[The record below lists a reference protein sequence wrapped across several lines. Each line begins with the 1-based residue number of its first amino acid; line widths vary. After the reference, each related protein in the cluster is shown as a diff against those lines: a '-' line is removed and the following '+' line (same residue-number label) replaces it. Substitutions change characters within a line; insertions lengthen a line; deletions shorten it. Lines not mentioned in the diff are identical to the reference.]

1 MSLLQLV
8 LVYVL
13 TSYLALGLLLLY
25 LSRRG
30 EELPEGANV
39 GILGLAALAGLVGVL
54 VALVWRGV

>member
-30 EELPEGANV
+30 EELPEGASV

-54 VALVWRGV
+54 VALVWKGV

>member
-30 EELPEGANV
+30 EELPEGASV

>member
-8 LVYVL
+8 LIYVL

-25 LSRRG
+25 LSQRG
-30 EELPEGANV
+30 EELPEGASV

>member
-13 TSYLALGLLLLY
+13 TSYLTLGLLLLY

-30 EELPEGANV
+30 EELPEGASV

>member
-30 EELPEGANV
+30 EELPEGASV
-39 GILGLAALAGLVGVL
+39 GILGWLREWLREVMV
-54 VALVWRGV
+54 

>member
-30 EELPEGANV
+30 EKLPEGASV